1 MRPTG
6 GSVLFDG
13 APVTAVNT
21 KVGYLTQRDTLLP
34 WRTVAGNVSVPL
46 EIQNVPRGRRRDMVA
61 AALADVGLT
70 DFASHFPTEL
80 SGGMRRRVA
89 LARMLVSAPDVL
101 LMDEPFGALD
111 AQLKLVMHQQL
122 LDVWQAHRKT
132 VVFVTHDLAE
142 ALMLADRVVVLG
154 ARPGRIKADFT
165 VQLGRPRDVFTLQ
178 FESSFTEMERQ
189 LWEVMRT
196 DMAQGEAM

>member
-1 MRPTG
+1 M
-6 GSVLFDG
+6 LF
-13 APVTAVNT
+13 
-21 KVGYLTQRDTLLP
+21 R
-34 WRTVAGNVSVPL
+34 S
-46 EIQNVPRGRRRDMVA
+46 
-61 AALADVGLT
+61 T
-70 DFASHFPTEL
+70 DFAGHFPAEL

-89 LARMLVSAPDVL
+89 LARMLVSAPDTL

-165 VQLGRPRDVFTLQ
+165 VPIGRPRDVFTLQ
-178 FESSFTEMERQ
+178 FESSFTDMERQ
-189 LWEVMRT
+189 LWEVMRA

>member
-1 MRPTG
+1 
-6 GSVLFDG
+6 VH
-13 APVTAVNT
+13 
-21 KVGYLTQRDTLLP
+21 
-34 WRTVAGNVSVPL
+34 GNVRFAL
-46 EIQNVPRGRRRDMVA
+46 ELQRWTRDDLNARATRFLRM
-61 AALADVGLT
+61 VGLG
-70 DFASHFPTEL
+70 DFADYHPHQL
-80 SGGMRRRVA
+80 SGGMRQRVNIARA
-89 LARMLVSAPDVL
+89 LAVDPQVL

-165 VQLGRPRDVFTLQ
+165 VPIGRPRDVFTLQ
-178 FESSFTEMERQ
+178 FESSFTDMERQ
-189 LWEVMRT
+189 LWEVMRA